1 MDPVRLITVLLAGGL
16 LLGSGCRPQVQ
27 QRKYHA
33 VAGTAS
39 SIDLESGMVSMDRLN
54 KKSGKMERF
63 TGRVI
68 QTTEIL
74 INGVCA
80 RLEDVREGD
89 PAVVIVYTAASA
101 EDYGS
106 GCSRERARQDSDEW
120 IVTAVRIEREETF
133 ILDRQQPA
141 AAAAGSDAG
150 AAIEQRTSTAPPA
163 DGS

>member
-1 MDPVRLITVLLAGGL
+1 MARIHLITIFLAGGL
-16 LLGSGCRPQVQ
+16 WLGSGCQPQVQ
-27 QRKYHA
+27 HRKYHA

-54 KKSGKMERF
+54 KKTGKMERF

-89 PAVVIVYTAASA
+89 PAVVIVYTAANHP
-101 EDYGS
+101 
-106 GCSRERARQDSDEW
+106 DEW
-120 IVTAVRIEREETF
+120 IVTAVRIEREEPF
-133 ILDRQQPA
+133 ILDRPPPGAASEQPTSTGPA
-141 AAAAGSDAG
+141 ADG
-150 AAIEQRTSTAPPA
+150 A
-163 DGS
+163 

>member
-1 MDPVRLITVLLAGGL
+1 MVRVHLIIVLLISGL
-16 LLGSGCRPQVQ
+16 LLGSGCQSQVP

-39 SIDLESGMVSMDRLN
+39 SIDLESGRVSMDRLN
-54 KKSGKMERF
+54 KKTGKLERF

-89 PAVVIVYTAASA
+89 DAVVIVYTVAN
-101 EDYGS
+101 DP
-106 GCSRERARQDSDEW
+106 DEW
-120 IVTAVRIEREETF
+120 IVTAVRIEREEPF
-133 ILDRQQPA
+133 ILDRPPPASASEQP
-141 AAAAGSDAG
+141 
-150 AAIEQRTSTAPPA
+150 TSTAPPA
-163 DGS
+163 DGA

>member
-1 MDPVRLITVLLAGGL
+1 MTRVHLIIVLLAGGL

-54 KKSGKMERF
+54 QKTGKMERF

-89 PAVVIVYTAASA
+89 PAVVIVYTSA
-101 EDYGS
+101 NDP
-106 GCSRERARQDSDEW
+106 DEW

-133 ILDRQQPA
+133 ILDRPQRA
-141 AAAAGSDAG
+141 AAATGSDAG
-150 AAIEQRTSTAPPA
+150 AASEQPSSKAPSA
-163 DGS
+163 DGP

>member
-1 MDPVRLITVLLAGGL
+1 MVRVYLIIVLLTSGL
-16 LLGSGCRPQVQ
+16 LLGSGCQPQVQ

-54 KKSGKMERF
+54 KKTGKMERF

-89 PAVVIVYTAASA
+89 PAVVIVYTAAN
-101 EDYGS
+101 DP
-106 GCSRERARQDSDEW
+106 DEW
-120 IVTAVRIEREETF
+120 IVTAVRIEREEIF
-133 ILDRQQPA
+133 ILDRPQPA
-141 AAAAGSDAG
+141 AAATGSEAG
-150 AAIEQRTSTAPPA
+150 AASEQPTSTAPPD

>member
-1 MDPVRLITVLLAGGL
+1 MLRIHLITIFLTGGL
-16 LLGSGCRPQVQ
+16 LLGSGCQPQVQ

-54 KKSGKMERF
+54 KKTGKMERF

-89 PAVVIVYTAASA
+89 PAVVIVYTSA
-101 EDYGS
+101 NNP
-106 GCSRERARQDSDEW
+106 DEW

-133 ILDRQQPA
+133 ILDRSQS
-141 AAAAGSDAG
+141 AAGEAGPDAG
-150 AAIEQRTSTAPPA
+150 APSEQPSSKAPPA
-163 DGS
+163 DGP

>member
-1 MDPVRLITVLLAGGL
+1 MVHARLTTVVLTSGL
-16 LLGSGCRPQVQ
+16 LLGSGCQPQVP

-54 KKSGKMERF
+54 KKTGKIERF

-89 PAVVIVYTAASA
+89 PAVVIVYTAAN
-101 EDYGS
+101 DP
-106 GCSRERARQDSDEW
+106 DEW

-133 ILDRQQPA
+133 ILDRPQPA
-141 AAAAGSDAG
+141 SEATGLNAGTAS
-150 AAIEQRTSTAPPA
+150 EQPPSTAPPA

>member
-1 MDPVRLITVLLAGGL
+1 MLRIHLITIFLTGGL
-16 LLGSGCRPQVQ
+16 LLGSGCQPQVQ

-54 KKSGKMERF
+54 KKTGKLERF

-89 PAVVIVYTAASA
+89 DAVVIVYTT
-101 EDYGS
+101 EGDP
-106 GCSRERARQDSDEW
+106 DEW
-120 IVTAVRIEREETF
+120 IVTAVRIERQEPF
-133 ILDRQQPA
+133 ILDRPQPVSEA
-141 AAAAGSDAG
+141 TSLDAG
-150 AAIEQRTSTAPPA
+150 TASEQPTSSTPPA

>member
-1 MDPVRLITVLLAGGL
+1 MVHVHLITVFLAGSL
-16 LLGSGCRPQVQ
+16 LLGSGCQPQVP

-54 KKSGKMERF
+54 KKTGQLERF

-89 PAVVIVYTAASA
+89 DAVVIVYTVAN
-101 EDYGS
+101 DP
-106 GCSRERARQDSDEW
+106 DEW
-120 IVTAVRIEREETF
+120 IVTAVRIEREEPF
-133 ILDRQQPA
+133 ILDRPPPA
-141 AAAAGSDAG
+141 ATAAGSDSG
-150 AAIEQRTSTAPPA
+150 AASEQPTSSTPPA